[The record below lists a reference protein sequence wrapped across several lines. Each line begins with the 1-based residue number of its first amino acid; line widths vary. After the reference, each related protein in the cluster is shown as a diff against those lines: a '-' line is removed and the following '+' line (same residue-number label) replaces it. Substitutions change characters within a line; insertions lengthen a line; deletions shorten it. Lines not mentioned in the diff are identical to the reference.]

1 MIAVLPVVSVLVIV
15 IVVVVAS
22 VVVVDVDHPLS
33 GQVTEAAEVEYR
45 SRNHTFDYFDWN
57 HVGKLKMENFCEF
70 DGSVVVVS
78 NVERDTG
85 TLDTA
90 YSTNPFES
98 HIYLLKMMARN
109 MRPIILAM
117 YATILSQH
125 VPMLYGFTVPPQ
137 HQYSLQSQLPV
148 GRQSSQNDYS
158 QIQVLSNINSNINSR
173 TNGIRIRHEFRAV
186 NVEQEND
193 TRQQTT
199 SIDFGSNNNDFD
211 NNNSNIYEILG
222 IEEGQL
228 ALGVKP
234 EEVYKYIGT

>member
-1 MIAVLPVVSVLVIV
+1 
-15 IVVVVAS
+15 
-22 VVVVDVDHPLS
+22 
-33 GQVTEAAEVEYR
+33 
-45 SRNHTFDYFDWN
+45 
-57 HVGKLKMENFCEF
+57 
-70 DGSVVVVS
+70 
-78 NVERDTG
+78 
-85 TLDTA
+85 
-90 YSTNPFES
+90 
-98 HIYLLKMMARN
+98 MARN

-117 YATILSQH
+117 CATILSQH

-137 HQYSLQSQLPV
+137 HSLQPQLPV
-148 GRQSSQNDYS
+148 GRRSSKNDYS
-158 QIQVLSNINSNINSR
+158 QIQVCSNRNSNRNSR

-199 SIDFGSNNNDFD
+199 SINFGSKNNNDFD